1 MQQLTQFF
9 EHLPINLFN
18 SRNPLSNDPIHTKS
32 LIITHRRVSY
42 LFGFCY
48 QKSTKH
54 RHVFCD
60 GAKSTPSRRCVNECI
75 YICRCGTWLQL
86 VILTTC
92 KRVGLVISFIMS
104 TYRSS
109 FFIFHTKHFINSR
122 RSFADS
128 CLFSL
133 FFLPPSS
140 IQTLP
145 LTASLAV
152 AVAAFF
158 TLNIFCLLSTDIN
171 INTMLVEKHYN
182 LSVDQKW

>member
-1 MQQLTQFF
+1 MSIKTKRRNITFIIYH
-9 EHLPINLFN
+9 EHLSLF
-18 SRNPLSNDPIHTKS
+18 
-32 LIITHRRVSY
+32 
-42 LFGFCY
+42 
-48 QKSTKH
+48 
-54 RHVFCD
+54 
-60 GAKSTPSRRCVNECI
+60 
-75 YICRCGTWLQL
+75 
-86 VILTTC
+86 
-92 KRVGLVISFIMS
+92 
-104 TYRSS
+104 